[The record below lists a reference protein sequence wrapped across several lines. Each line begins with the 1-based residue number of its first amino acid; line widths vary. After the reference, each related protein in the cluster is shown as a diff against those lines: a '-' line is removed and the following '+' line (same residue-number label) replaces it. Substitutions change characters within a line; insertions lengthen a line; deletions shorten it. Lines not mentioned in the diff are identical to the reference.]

1 MNQTPSWV
9 QLVFI
14 TNPENSEVLSDA
26 LEAAGSVAVTLLDA
40 ADQALFDIGQE
51 EIELWDQVRLI
62 ALFDTELLKSET
74 ELDQIIQLLKT
85 QTKNIPPYELVPLE
99 NEDWER
105 TWMTRFKPMQFGKNV
120 WICPTWETPPDPDAI
135 NLILD
140 PGMAFGTGTHETT
153 SLCLTWLANNQASI
167 KNKKVIDYGCG
178 SGILA
183 IAAGRLG
190 AKSVWAV
197 DIEQQALDSTKE
209 NARSNNVLEI
219 MTISGPNLDLK
230 TEGVVDGQNEIKTEL
245 LIANILANPLI
256 KLAPLFADYSLPG
269 GKIILSGILEQ
280 QVPKI
285 LAAYRLFYTFKEPLY
300 ENEWALLE
308 GTRRT
313 Q

>member
-1 MNQTPSWV
+1 MNQISHWV

-14 TNPENSEVLSDA
+14 TDPETSVTLSDA
-26 LEAAGSVAVTLLDA
+26 LEAAGSAAVTLLDA

-62 ALFDTELLKSET
+62 ALFDTELLKSEAD
-74 ELDQIIQLLKT
+74 LDQILQQLKN
-85 QTKNIPPYELVPLE
+85 QVKNIPPYELVPLE

-105 TWMTRFKPMQFGKNV
+105 TWMTRFKPMRFGENV

-167 KNKKVIDYGCG
+167 KNKNVIDYGCG

-183 IAAGRLG
+183 IAAARLG
-190 AKSVWAV
+190 AESVWAV

-209 NARSNNVLEI
+209 NARSNLVLGKLS
-219 MTISGPNLDLK
+219 ISSPNLELQL
-230 TEGVVDGQNEIKTEL
+230 DGGNNIKAEL

-256 KLAPLFADYSLPG
+256 KLASLFADYSLPG
-269 GKIILSGILEQ
+269 GKIILSGILQE
-280 QVPKI
+280 QVPQI
-285 LAAYRLFYTFKEPLY
+285 LDAYQLFYSFTVPQYK
-300 ENEWALLE
+300 NEWSLLE